1 MSSVDFEECCHKLLK
16 LQIRPGQEIELCNM
30 VLECCM
36 QDRTYLGYYG
46 HVAQRFCKLSPVYV
60 ETYEQLFFTQFETV
74 HRLEQAKLR
83 NLACFFAQ
91 LFYTQS
97 IAYETLRCIDLT
109 EDSTTASSRIFVKI
123 LMQEIANNLGIKKL
137 QEKLADPSLQQTLE
151 GIFRT
156 DSVQNVRF
164 SINFFTS
171 IGLGALTESMREFL
185 KDAPKLLLE
194 KKY

>member
-1 MSSVDFEECCHKLLK
+1 M
-16 LQIRPGQEIELCNM
+16 
-30 VLECCM
+30 
-36 QDRTYLGYYG
+36 
-46 HVAQRFCKLSPVYV
+46 
-60 ETYEQLFFTQFETV
+60 
-74 HRLEQAKLR
+74 R

-91 LFYTQS
+91 LFYTES
-97 IAYETLRCIDLT
+97 ISYKTLRCIDLT

-123 LMQEIANNLGIKKL
+123 LMQEMANNLGIKKL
-137 QEKLADPSLQQTLE
+137 QEKLSEPELMTTLE

-171 IGLGALTESMREFL
+171 IGLGALTEGMREFL

-194 KKY
+194 KKYQEMLELAKKVDQSSSDSDSDSSSSGSS